1 MAHDLVGRQFGMLT
15 VLKKTDERTQSK
27 KVLWEVG
34 CSCGGRAKVTT
45 ADLLRKD
52 GKNRV
57 SCGCMN
63 FRSGPKSA
71 NWKSPNGISMKYWN
85 AVRASA
91 SKRNIDFSIN
101 IWYAFDCFD
110 GRCALTGQEIELNH
124 TASIDRIDSSAGY
137 VEGNIQWLHKYI
149 NRLKSNWPQDQFI
162 ELCRKVVD
170 HAREA

>member
-1 MAHDLVGRQFGMLT
+1 MAHDLVGREFGMLT
-15 VLKKTDERTQSK
+15 VLRRTDERTPSK
-27 KVLWEVG
+27 KVVWEVG
-34 CSCGGRAKVTT
+34 CSCGGKAKVTT

-71 NWKSPNGISMKYWN
+71 NWKSPNDISMRYWN
-85 AVRASA
+85 AVKDSA
-91 SKRNIDFSIN
+91 LRRGFDFNITIE
-101 IWYAFDCFD
+101 YAFECFD
-110 GRCALTGQEIELNH
+110 GQCALTGMDIELSQ
-124 TASIDRIDSSAGY
+124 TASIDRIDSSLGY
-137 VEGNIQWLHKYI
+137 VEGNIQWLHKDI

-162 ELCRKVVD
+162 ELCRKVVN